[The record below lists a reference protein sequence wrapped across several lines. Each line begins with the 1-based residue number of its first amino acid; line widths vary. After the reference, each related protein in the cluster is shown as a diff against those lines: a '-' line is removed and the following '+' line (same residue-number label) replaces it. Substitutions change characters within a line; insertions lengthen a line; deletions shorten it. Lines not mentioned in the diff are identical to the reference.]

1 MPYNRH
7 IRSSKDLITPYEE
20 TRAGFIDIALE
31 KNRKATPF
39 VEEAKALR
47 VAASKAKSPDMLIEM
62 EEIFGALMTASGL
75 SDKSQ
80 NHLTVDDKKKAVR
93 NLIENFLK
101 PAGKKFVEELV
112 YRFLLTRG
120 DTLGGMMRNIAG
132 IIGERKFVRSLM
144 SVLSI
149 QKKEYFW
156 LHAKSGSW
164 IQNSADDAGVENELK
179 GINWENKSKARTL
192 LTNIT
197 LPFVGN
203 NVDLCLLNHDLRKSG
218 KQKTKIREIIS
229 SPDSYVVLGESK
241 GGIDP
246 AGADEHWKTA
256 NSALERI
263 RKSFAEYNMRPET
276 FFVGA
281 AIENAMA
288 KEIYAQL
295 TKNILSNAA
304 NLTNDSQVISLCEW
318 LVSI

>member
-1 MPYNRH
+1 MPYDKH
-7 IRSSKDLITPYEE
+7 ISYSKDLITPYEE

-47 VAASKAKSPDMLIEM
+47 VAASKAKNPDELMGM

-80 NHLTVDDKKKAVR
+80 NHLTVDDKKESVV

-132 IIGERKFVRSLM
+132 IIGERKFIRSLI

-149 QKKEYFW
+149 QKKQYFW
-156 LHAKSGSW
+156 LHAKSDSW
-164 IQNSADDAGVENELK
+164 IENTADDADIENELK
-179 GINWENKSKARTL
+179 GINWENKANQRTL
-192 LTNIT
+192 LININV
-197 LPFVGN
+197 PFIGN
-203 NVDLCLLNHDLRKSG
+203 NIDICLLNHDLRKLR
-218 KQKTKIREIIS
+218 KQKMREIIS
-229 SPDSYVVLGESK
+229 SPDSYVALGELK

-256 NSALERI
+256 NSALGRI
-263 RKSFAEYNMRPET
+263 RKSFAEYKLKPDT

-288 KEIYAQL
+288 KEIYMQL